1 MVLELNE
8 VLIEGEQQTLSLMA
22 EEGELTCLT
31 GGTPERL
38 TRWMGAMLGFVVVK
52 HGYISIDG
60 EPLTSRSASAVRRL
74 MAYAPAFL
82 KTQGEVVCYE
92 PPTAL
97 DVFRL
102 KANRDMTIT
111 KGMLQEEM
119 WRIGSDEADP
129 RVQLLAVAVLLD
141 RPILLADNPPVAVA
155 PYLKGFARKGKIVLV
170 ASDKPEF
177 QNMSDRVVE
186 L

>member
-1 MVLELNE
+1 
-8 VLIEGEQQTLSLMA
+8 
-22 EEGELTCLT
+22 
-31 GGTPERL
+31 
-38 TRWMGAMLGFVVVK
+38 
-52 HGYISIDG
+52 
-60 EPLTSRSASAVRRL
+60 
-74 MAYAPAFL
+74 
-82 KTQGEVVCYE
+82 
-92 PPTAL
+92 
-97 DVFRL
+97 
-102 KANRDMTIT
+102 MTIT